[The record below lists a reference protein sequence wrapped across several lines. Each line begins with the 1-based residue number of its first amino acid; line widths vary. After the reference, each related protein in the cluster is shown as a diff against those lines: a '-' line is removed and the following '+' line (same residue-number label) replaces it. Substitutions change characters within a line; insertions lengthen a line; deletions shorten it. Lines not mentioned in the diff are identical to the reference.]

1 LTTDGLKHW
10 GQNFQWTN
18 RKNTSLLWT
27 KFNTLAC
34 CLEL

>member
-18 RKNTSLLWT
+18 RKNTSLL
-27 KFNTLAC
+27 
-34 CLEL
+34 